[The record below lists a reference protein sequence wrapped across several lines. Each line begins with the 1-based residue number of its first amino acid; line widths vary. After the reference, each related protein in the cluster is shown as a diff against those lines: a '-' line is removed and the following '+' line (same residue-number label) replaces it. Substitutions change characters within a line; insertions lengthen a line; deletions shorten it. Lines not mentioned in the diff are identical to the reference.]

1 MTNLPDFIFAT
12 GTRVLRASGAMTPV
26 TFDNALDEAK
36 RTGSAVVGLIPF
48 DPDMPAYLFVP
59 ERLEE
64 QQVPVPEQ
72 TVALAEPVS
81 VTGRQNDRFR
91 AAVATAVERMK
102 AGELSKI
109 VLSRVLTA
117 RYAPGALNLE
127 ALYNNLRAQQRSA
140 FNFAVRLPDGERGM
154 SGSYLMGASPELVFR
169 TEGRAFKTHPL
180 AGSAPRIA
188 EPGSAEDEAI
198 RDRLFASPKDRHE
211 HAYVINDIAKRLAP
225 IAEEL
230 NVPQVPSLLQ
240 TPQLWHLATPIDG
253 VLKEGLTCLDG
264 ARAIHPTPAICGA
277 PTEKAL
283 ELIRQLES
291 FERRYFGGLVG
302 YMDAEGNGEWALVL
316 GCAQVSPEEAVLY
329 AGAGIVAESDP
340 EL

>member
-26 TFDNALDEAK
+26 TFENAQEEAK
-36 RTGSAVVGLIPF
+36 RAGTAVVGLIPF
-48 DPDMPAYLFVP
+48 DPEAPAYLFVP
-59 ERLEE
+59 ERFEE
-64 QQVPVPEQ
+64 EEVPVPEH
-72 TVALAEPVS
+72 TVKLAEPVS
-81 VTGRQNDRFR
+81 VTGRQNDSFR
-91 AAVATAVERMK
+91 TAVATAVERMK

-117 RYAPGALNLE
+117 RYAPGALDLD
-127 ALYNNLRAQQRSA
+127 ALYSNLRAQQRSA

-154 SGSYLMGASPELVFR
+154 NGSYLMGASPELVFR

-225 IAEEL
+225 IAEDL

-253 VLKEGLTCLDG
+253 VLK
-264 ARAIHPTPAICGA
+264 
-277 PTEKAL
+277 
-283 ELIRQLES
+283 
-291 FERRYFGGLVG
+291 
-302 YMDAEGNGEWALVL
+302 
-316 GCAQVSPEEAVLY
+316 
-329 AGAGIVAESDP
+329 
-340 EL
+340 

>member
-12 GTRVLRASGAMTPV
+12 GTRILRASGAMTPV

-36 RTGSAVVGLIPF
+36 RAGSAVVGLIPF

-211 HAYVINDIAKRLAP
+211 HAYVINDIAERLAP

-230 NVPQVPSLLQ
+230 NVPQVPRCCRPSA
-240 TPQLWHLATPIDG
+240 LAP
-253 VLKEGLTCLDG
+253 
-264 ARAIHPTPAICGA
+264 
-277 PTEKAL
+277 
-283 ELIRQLES
+283 
-291 FERRYFGGLVG
+291 
-302 YMDAEGNGEWALVL
+302 GNLH
-316 GCAQVSPEEAVLY
+316 
-329 AGAGIVAESDP
+329 
-340 EL
+340 

>member
-12 GTRVLRASGAMTPV
+12 GTRILRASGAMTPV

-36 RTGSAVVGLIPF
+36 RAGSAVVGLIPF

-59 ERLEE
+59 ERLGE

-102 AGELSKI
+102 TGELSKI
-109 VLSRVLTA
+109 VLSRILRA

-140 FNFAVRLPDGERGM
+140 FNFAVRLPEGERGM

-188 EPGSAEDEAI
+188 E
-198 RDRLFASPKDRHE
+198 
-211 HAYVINDIAKRLAP
+211 P

-277 PTEKAL
+277 PTQKAL
-283 ELIRQLES
+283 QMIRELES
-291 FERRYFGGLVG
+291 FDRRYFGGLVG

-316 GCAQVSPEEAVLY
+316 RCAQVSPDEVVLY

-340 EL
+340 ELEHTETGTKLGSFGRALGVDTLGEDTP

>member
-1 MTNLPDFIFAT
+1 MTNLPDFIFST

-36 RTGSAVVGLIPF
+36 RAGSAVVGLIPF

-188 EPGSAEDEAI
+188 EPG
-198 RDRLFASPKDRHE
+198 
-211 HAYVINDIAKRLAP
+211 
-225 IAEEL
+225 
-230 NVPQVPSLLQ
+230 
-240 TPQLWHLATPIDG
+240 
-253 VLKEGLTCLDG
+253 
-264 ARAIHPTPAICGA
+264 
-277 PTEKAL
+277 
-283 ELIRQLES
+283 
-291 FERRYFGGLVG
+291 RRRGRG
-302 YMDAEGNGEWALVL
+302 D
-316 GCAQVSPEEAVLY
+316 S
-329 AGAGIVAESDP
+329 
-340 EL
+340 

>member
-12 GTRVLRASGAMTPV
+12 GTRVLRAAGTMTPV
-26 TFDNALDEAK
+26 TFEDALDEAK
-36 RTGSAVVGLIPF
+36 RAGSAVVGLIPF
-48 DPDMPAYLFVP
+48 DPEAPAYLFVP
-59 ERLEE
+59 ERFEE
-64 QQVPVPEQ
+64 EEVPVPER
-72 TVALAEPVS
+72 TAKLAEPVS

-91 AAVATAVERMK
+91 AAVATAVDRMK

-117 RYAPGALNLE
+117 RYAPGALNLD
-127 ALYNNLRAQQRSA
+127 ALYNNLRAQQRTA
-140 FNFAVRLPDGERGM
+140 FNFAVRLPEGERGM

-169 TEGRAFKTHPL
+169 TEGRTFKTHP
-180 AGSAPRIA
+180 
-188 EPGSAEDEAI
+188 
-198 RDRLFASPKDRHE
+198 
-211 HAYVINDIAKRLAP
+211 P

-230 NVPQVPSLLQ
+230 NVPQVPSLLK

-283 ELIRQLES
+283 EMIRELES

-316 GCAQVSPEEAVLY
+316 RCAQVSPDEAVLY

-340 EL
+340 ELEHTETGTKLGSFGRALGVETLGEDTP